1 MAKNK
6 GNDFLFLGE
15 KNTPKGVQGNTP
27 NEVEENTPKGVQGNT
42 PNGVKEKFPSLSGG
56 SPSSLFE
63 NELDEEQREAVIK
76 SEGRSII
83 VAGPGSG
90 KTRVIT
96 YKIAYLLN
104 NGVEPENILLVTF
117 TRAAAREMIER
128 VKNVTNRN
136 IDKML
141 AGTFHHVCNSILRKY
156 ATLLDYKNNYSI
168 LDKEDSKDLLK
179 MAKSEYIK
187 EISDN
192 YKLPKEEVIMKII
205 SYSCNTLTSLRES
218 ILERAPYLLNFERDI
233 EQIWSIY
240 IQLKKDMN
248 AMDYDDLLVNTL
260 VLFKTH
266 PEVLNKC
273 SSQFKYVLVDEF
285 QDTNKIQI
293 ELVEA
298 LSSAHGNLIV
308 VGDDSQS
315 IYSFRGAL
323 FKNVKDFIEDER
335 TKVFKIQSNYRST
348 SDIVGLINHLIP
360 SNSVPKVLKPKR
372 KSYLKPFVVETF
384 DDLEQADA
392 VVKIIEDK
400 LKEGLD
406 YKDIAVLYRSH
417 SLSMVLQQKLDSK
430 GIPYRILSGLRF
442 IETAHIK
449 DILAFLKVLN
459 NPLDKISWSRILKL
473 FPGIGNKTASKIYEE
488 IETGIGKSPER
499 GQGEENDNISNILK
513 ETEINKFKTPLELL
527 TKLFDNKES
536 SPDELIDTIYKDFYQ
551 EYSFLTYA
559 DSKSR
564 NMDIER
570 FSEIASRYD
579 SVSAFIE
586 DLTLSEE
593 IGVIP
598 ASRDKDENKLTL
610 TTIHGAKGLEWK
622 VVILIS
628 VNPGDFP
635 NGLAIKEQKLDEEER
650 LFYVAITR
658 AKNELYIL
666 KQLTG
671 TTNPYLK
678 NSFYFVKKENDFI
691 KKIPEETVNRLKIKY
706 K

>member
-27 NEVEENTPKGVQGNT
+27 N
-42 PNGVKEKFPSLSGG
+42 GVKERFPSLRGG

-136 IDKML
+136 EERPERGQGIDKML

-156 ATLLDYKNNYSI
+156 AAILDYKNNYSI

-179 MAKSEYIK
+179 MAKSEYVK

-240 IQLKKDMN
+240 AQLKKDMN

-266 PEVLNKC
+266 PEILTKC

-298 LSSAHGNLIV
+298 LSSVHGNLIV

-323 FKNVKDFIEDER
+323 FKNIKDFIEDDI

-348 SDIVGLINHLIP
+348 SDIVGFINHLIP
-360 SNSVPKVLKPKR
+360 SNSVPKALKPIR

-459 NPLDKISWSRILKL
+459 NPLDKISWIRALKL

-488 IETGIGKSPER
+488 IEI
-499 GQGEENDNISNILK
+499 QINEEYDNISSILK
-513 ETEINKFKTPLELL
+513 ETELNKFKTSLELL
-527 TKLFDNKES
+527 TTLFEKRES
-536 SPDELIDTIYKDFYQ
+536 SPNELIDIVYQDFYQ
-551 EYSFLTYA
+551 EYSFLTFT

-593 IGVIP
+593 IGVM
-598 ASRDKDENKLTL
+598 ATSKDEKENKLTL

-635 NGLAIKEQKLDEEER
+635 NGHAIKEKKLDEEER

-691 KKIPEETVNRLKIKY
+691 KKIPEEMVNRLKISY

>member
-1 MAKNK
+1 MEKNK
-6 GNDFLFLGE
+6 GNDFLFLE
-15 KNTPKGVQGNTP
+15 KKNTPKGF
-27 NEVEENTPKGVQGNT
+27 KGR
-42 PNGVKEKFPSLSGG
+42 FPSFL
-56 SPSSLFE
+56 E

-104 NGVEPENILLVTF
+104 NGVKPENILLVTF

-128 VKNVTNRN
+128 VKKVTNRN
-136 IDKML
+136 MDKML

-156 ATLLDYKNNYSI
+156 ATILDYKNNYSI

-179 MAKSEYIK
+179 MAKSEYVK

-233 EQIWSIY
+233 EQIWGIY
-240 IQLKKDMN
+240 TQLKKDMN

-298 LSSAHGNLIV
+298 LSSVHGNLIV

-323 FKNVKDFIEDER
+323 FKNIKDFIEDDR
-335 TKVFKIQSNYRST
+335 TKIFKIQSNYRST
-348 SDIVGLINHLIP
+348 SDIVGFINHLIP
-360 SNSVPKVLKPKR
+360 SNSVPKALKPIR
-372 KSYLKPFVVETF
+372 KSYLKPFIVETF

-392 VVKIIEDK
+392 VTKIIEDK

-459 NPLDKISWSRILKL
+459 NPLDKISWMRVLKL

-488 IETGIGKSPER
+488 IEI
-499 GQGEENDNISNILK
+499 QINEEYDNISSILK
-513 ETEINKFKTPLELL
+513 ETEINKFKAPLELL
-527 TKLFDNKES
+527 TKLFEKKES
-536 SPDELIDTIYKDFYQ
+536 SPDELIDIIYQDFYQ
-551 EYSFLTYA
+551 EYSFLTFT

-570 FSEIASRYD
+570 FSEIASQYH
-579 SVSAFIE
+579 SVNAFIE

-593 IGVIP
+593 IGVM
-598 ASRDKDENKLTL
+598 ATNRNKDENKLTL

-691 KKIPEETVNRLKIKY
+691 KKIPEGMVNHLKINY
-706 K
+706 R

>member
-1 MAKNK
+1 M
-6 GNDFLFLGE
+6 
-15 KNTPKGVQGNTP
+15 
-27 NEVEENTPKGVQGNT
+27 
-42 PNGVKEKFPSLSGG
+42 
-56 SPSSLFE
+56 
-63 NELDEEQREAVIK
+63 DEEQREAVIK

>member
-6 GNDFLFLGE
+6 GNDFLFLE
-15 KNTPKGVQGNTP
+15 KKNTP

-459 NPLDKISWSRILKL
+459 NPLDKISWNRILKL

>member
-298 LSSAHGNLIV
+298 LSSVHGNLIV

-323 FKNVKDFIEDER
+323 FKNVKDFIDDER

-691 KKIPEETVNRLKIKY
+691 KKIPEETINRLKIHY

>member
-27 NEVEENTPKGVQGNT
+27 NEVEENTRKGVQGNT

-298 LSSAHGNLIV
+298 LSSVHGNLIV

-459 NPLDKISWSRILKL
+459 NPLDKISWNRILKL

-691 KKIPEETVNRLKIKY
+691 KKIPEETINRLKIHY

>member
-156 ATLLDYKNNYSI
+156 ATLLDYKNNYNI

-298 LSSAHGNLIV
+298 LSSVHGNLIV

>member
-1 MAKNK
+1 MEKNK
-6 GNDFLFLGE
+6 GNDFLFLE
-15 KNTPKGVQGNTP
+15 KR
-27 NEVEENTPKGVQGNT
+27 
-42 PNGVKEKFPSLSGG
+42 FPSFL
-56 SPSSLFE
+56 E
-63 NELDEEQREAVIK
+63 NELDEEQKEAVIK

-104 NGVEPENILLVTF
+104 NGVKPENILLVTF
-117 TRAAAREMIER
+117 TRAAAKEMIER

-136 IDKML
+136 MDKML
-141 AGTFHHVCNSILRKY
+141 AGTFHHICNSILRRY
-156 ATLLDYKNNYSI
+156 ATILDYKNNYSI

-205 SYSCNTLTSLRES
+205 SYSCNTLTSLREA

-233 EQIWSIY
+233 EQIWGIY
-240 IQLKKDMN
+240 TQLKKDMN

-298 LSSAHGNLIV
+298 LSSVHGNLIV

-323 FKNVKDFIEDER
+323 FKNVKDFIEDDR

-348 SDIVGLINHLIP
+348 SDIVGFINHLIP
-360 SNSVPKVLKPKR
+360 SNSVPKVLKPIR

-392 VVKIIEDK
+392 VTKIIKDK

-459 NPLDKISWSRILKL
+459 NPLDKISWMRVLKL

-488 IETGIGKSPER
+488 IETRIN
-499 GQGEENDNISNILK
+499 EENDNISNILK
-513 ETEINKFKTPLELL
+513 ETEIKKFKTPLELL
-527 TKLFDNKES
+527 TKLFEKKES
-536 SPDELIDTIYKDFYQ
+536 SPDELIDVIYQDFYQ
-551 EYSFLTYA
+551 EYSFLTFT

-579 SVSAFIE
+579 SVGAFIE

-593 IGVIP
+593 LGVIP
-598 ASRDKDENKLTL
+598 ANDEKKNATNGVNDENKLTL

-671 TTNPYLK
+671 TTNPYLR

-691 KKIPEETVNRLKIKY
+691 KKIPEGMVNRLKINY

>member
-298 LSSAHGNLIV
+298 LSSVHGNLIV

-449 DILAFLKVLN
+449 DILAF
-459 NPLDKISWSRILKL
+459 
-473 FPGIGNKTASKIYEE
+473 
-488 IETGIGKSPER
+488 
-499 GQGEENDNISNILK
+499 
-513 ETEINKFKTPLELL
+513 
-527 TKLFDNKES
+527 
-536 SPDELIDTIYKDFYQ
+536 
-551 EYSFLTYA
+551 
-559 DSKSR
+559 
-564 NMDIER
+564 
-570 FSEIASRYD
+570 
-579 SVSAFIE
+579 
-586 DLTLSEE
+586 
-593 IGVIP
+593 
-598 ASRDKDENKLTL
+598 
-610 TTIHGAKGLEWK
+610 
-622 VVILIS
+622 
-628 VNPGDFP
+628 
-635 NGLAIKEQKLDEEER
+635 
-650 LFYVAITR
+650 
-658 AKNELYIL
+658 
-666 KQLTG
+666 
-671 TTNPYLK
+671 
-678 NSFYFVKKENDFI
+678 
-691 KKIPEETVNRLKIKY
+691 
-706 K
+706 

>member
-1 MAKNK
+1 MEKNK
-6 GNDFLFLGE
+6 GNDFLFLG
-15 KNTPKGVQGNTP
+15 KK
-27 NEVEENTPKGVQGNT
+27 NT
-42 PNGVKEKFPSLSGG
+42 PNGVKERFPSLRGG
-56 SPSSLFE
+56 SLSSLFE
-63 NELDEEQREAVIK
+63 NELDEEQKEAVIK

-136 IDKML
+136 MDKML

-156 ATLLDYKNNYSI
+156 ATILDYKNNFSI

-233 EQIWSIY
+233 EQIWGIY
-240 IQLKKDMN
+240 AQLKKDMN

-266 PEVLNKC
+266 PEILTKC

-298 LSSAHGNLIV
+298 LSSVHGNLIV

-323 FKNVKDFIEDER
+323 FKNIKDFIEDER

-348 SDIVGLINHLIP
+348 SDIVGFINHLIP

-400 LKEGLD
+400 LSEGLE

-449 DILAFLKVLN
+449 DILAFLKILN
-459 NPLDKISWSRILKL
+459 NPLDKISWMRVLKL
-473 FPGIGNKTASKIYEE
+473 FPGIGNKTATRIYEQL
-488 IETGIGKSPER
+488 ETKTN
-499 GQGEENDNISNILK
+499 EEQDNISNILK

-527 TKLFDNKES
+527 TKLFEKKES
-536 SPDELIDTIYKDFYQ
+536 TPDKLIDIVYQDFYQ
-551 EYSFLTYA
+551 EYSFLTFT

-570 FSEIASRYD
+570 FSEIASRYE
-579 SVSAFIE
+579 SVNAFIE

-593 IGVIP
+593 IGVM
-598 ASRDKDENKLTL
+598 ASNKDKDENKLTL

-635 NGLAIKEQKLDEEER
+635 NGLAIKEQKLEEEER

-691 KKIPEETVNRLKIKY
+691 KKIPEEMVNLLKIGY

>member
-6 GNDFLFLGE
+6 GNDFLFLE
-15 KNTPKGVQGNTP
+15 KKNTP

-205 SYSCNTLTSLRES
+205 SYSCNTLASLRES

-298 LSSAHGNLIV
+298 LSSVHGNLIV

>member
-1 MAKNK
+1 MEKNK
-6 GNDFLFLGE
+6 GNDFLFLE
-15 KNTPKGVQGNTP
+15 KK
-27 NEVEENTPKGVQGNT
+27 NT
-42 PNGVKEKFPSLSGG
+42 PNGVKERFPSFL
-56 SPSSLFE
+56 E
-63 NELDEEQREAVIK
+63 NELDEEQKEAVIK

-104 NGVEPENILLVTF
+104 NGVKPENILLVTF
-117 TRAAAREMIER
+117 TRAAAKEMIER

-136 IDKML
+136 MDKML
-141 AGTFHHVCNSILRKY
+141 AGTFHHICNSILRRY
-156 ATLLDYKNNYSI
+156 ATILDYKNNYSI

-205 SYSCNTLTSLRES
+205 SYSCNTLTSLREA

-233 EQIWSIY
+233 EQIWGIY
-240 IQLKKDMN
+240 TQLKKDMN

-298 LSSAHGNLIV
+298 LSSVHGNLIV

-323 FKNVKDFIEDER
+323 FKNIKDFIEDDR
-335 TKVFKIQSNYRST
+335 TKIFKIQSNYRST
-348 SDIVGLINHLIP
+348 SDIVGFINHLIP
-360 SNSVPKVLKPKR
+360 SNSVPKVLKPIR

-392 VVKIIEDK
+392 VTKIIEDK

-430 GIPYRILSGLRF
+430 SIPYRILSGLRF

-459 NPLDKISWSRILKL
+459 NPLDKISWMRVLKL

-488 IETGIGKSPER
+488 IETRIN
-499 GQGEENDNISNILK
+499 EENDNISNILK
-513 ETEINKFKTPLELL
+513 ETEIKKFKTPLELL
-527 TKLFDNKES
+527 TKLFEKKES
-536 SPDELIDTIYKDFYQ
+536 SPDELIDIIYQDFYQ
-551 EYSFLTYA
+551 EYSFLTFT

-579 SVSAFIE
+579 SVGAFIE

-593 IGVIP
+593 LGVIP
-598 ASRDKDENKLTL
+598 ANDEKKNATNGVNDENKLTL

-671 TTNPYLK
+671 TTNPYLR

-691 KKIPEETVNRLKIKY
+691 KKIPEGMVNRLKINY

>member
-27 NEVEENTPKGVQGNT
+27 NEVEENTRKGVQGNT

-205 SYSCNTLTSLRES
+205 SYSCNTLASLRES

-233 EQIWSIY
+233 EQIWSMY
-240 IQLKKDMN
+240 AQLKKDMN

-298 LSSAHGNLIV
+298 LSSVHGNLIV

-323 FKNVKDFIEDER
+323 FKNVKDFIEDDR

>member
-156 ATLLDYKNNYSI
+156 ATLLDYKNNYNI

-298 LSSAHGNLIV
+298 LSSVHGNLIV

-459 NPLDKISWSRILKL
+459 NPLDKISWNRILKL

>member
-1 MAKNK
+1 MEKNK
-6 GNDFLFLGE
+6 GNDFLFLE
-15 KNTPKGVQGNTP
+15 KR
-27 NEVEENTPKGVQGNT
+27 
-42 PNGVKEKFPSLSGG
+42 FPSFL
-56 SPSSLFE
+56 E
-63 NELDEEQREAVIK
+63 NELDEEQKEAVIK

-104 NGVEPENILLVTF
+104 NGVKPENILLVTF
-117 TRAAAREMIER
+117 TRAAAKEMIER

-136 IDKML
+136 MDKML
-141 AGTFHHVCNSILRKY
+141 AGTFHHICNSILRRY
-156 ATLLDYKNNYSI
+156 ATILDYKNNYSI

-205 SYSCNTLTSLRES
+205 SYSCNTLTSLREA

-233 EQIWSIY
+233 EQIWGIY
-240 IQLKKDMN
+240 TQLKKDMN

-298 LSSAHGNLIV
+298 LSSVHGNLIV

-323 FKNVKDFIEDER
+323 FKNVKDFIEDDR

-348 SDIVGLINHLIP
+348 SDIVGFINHLIP
-360 SNSVPKVLKPKR
+360 SNSVPKVLKPIR

-392 VVKIIEDK
+392 VTKIIKDK

-459 NPLDKISWSRILKL
+459 NPLDKISWMRVLKL

-488 IETGIGKSPER
+488 IETRIN
-499 GQGEENDNISNILK
+499 EENDNISNILK
-513 ETEINKFKTPLELL
+513 ETEIKKFKTPLELL
-527 TKLFDNKES
+527 TKLFEKKES
-536 SPDELIDTIYKDFYQ
+536 SPDELIDIIYQDFYQ
-551 EYSFLTYA
+551 EYSFLTFT

-579 SVSAFIE
+579 SVGAFIE

-593 IGVIP
+593 LGVIP
-598 ASRDKDENKLTL
+598 ANDEKKNATNGVNDENKLTL

-671 TTNPYLK
+671 TTNPYLR

-691 KKIPEETVNRLKIKY
+691 KKIPEGMVNRLKINY

>member
-298 LSSAHGNLIV
+298 LSSVHGNLIV

-459 NPLDKISWSRILKL
+459 NPLDKISWNRILKL

-691 KKIPEETVNRLKIKY
+691 KKIPEETINRLKIHY

>member
-298 LSSAHGNLIV
+298 LSSVHGNLIV

>member
-1 MAKNK
+1 MEKNK
-6 GNDFLFLGE
+6 GNDFLFLE
-15 KNTPKGVQGNTP
+15 KR
-27 NEVEENTPKGVQGNT
+27 
-42 PNGVKEKFPSLSGG
+42 FPSFL
-56 SPSSLFE
+56 E
-63 NELDEEQREAVIK
+63 NELDEEQKEAVIK

-104 NGVEPENILLVTF
+104 NGVKPENILLVTF
-117 TRAAAREMIER
+117 TKAAAKEMIER

-136 IDKML
+136 MDKML
-141 AGTFHHVCNSILRKY
+141 AGTFHHICNSILRRY
-156 ATLLDYKNNYSI
+156 ATILDYKNNYSI

-205 SYSCNTLTSLRES
+205 SYSCNTLTSLREA

-233 EQIWSIY
+233 EQIWGIY
-240 IQLKKDMN
+240 TQLKKDMN

-298 LSSAHGNLIV
+298 LSSVHGNLIV

-323 FKNVKDFIEDER
+323 FKNVKDFIEDDR

-348 SDIVGLINHLIP
+348 SDIVGFINHLIP
-360 SNSVPKVLKPKR
+360 SNSVPKVLKPIR

-392 VVKIIEDK
+392 VTKIIKDK

-459 NPLDKISWSRILKL
+459 NPLDKISWMRVLKL

-488 IETGIGKSPER
+488 IETRIN
-499 GQGEENDNISNILK
+499 EENDNISNILK
-513 ETEINKFKTPLELL
+513 ETEIKKFKTPLELL
-527 TKLFDNKES
+527 TKLFEKKES
-536 SPDELIDTIYKDFYQ
+536 SPDELIDIIYQDFYQ
-551 EYSFLTYA
+551 EYSFLTFT

-579 SVSAFIE
+579 SVGAFIE

-593 IGVIP
+593 LGVIP
-598 ASRDKDENKLTL
+598 ANDEKKNATNGVNDENKLTL

-671 TTNPYLK
+671 TTNPYLR

-691 KKIPEETVNRLKIKY
+691 KKIPEGMVNRLKINY

>member
-1 MAKNK
+1 
-6 GNDFLFLGE
+6 LE
-15 KNTPKGVQGNTP
+15 KK
-27 NEVEENTPKGVQGNT
+27 NT
-42 PNGVKEKFPSLSGG
+42 PNGVKERFPSFL
-56 SPSSLFE
+56 E
-63 NELDEEQREAVIK
+63 NELDEEQKEAVIK

-104 NGVEPENILLVTF
+104 NGVKPENILLVTF
-117 TRAAAREMIER
+117 TRAAAKEMIER

-136 IDKML
+136 MDKML
-141 AGTFHHVCNSILRKY
+141 AGTFHHICNSILRRY
-156 ATLLDYKNNYSI
+156 ATILDYKNNYSI

-205 SYSCNTLTSLRES
+205 SYSCNTLTSLREA

-233 EQIWSIY
+233 EQIWGIY
-240 IQLKKDMN
+240 TQLKKDMN

-298 LSSAHGNLIV
+298 LSSVHENLIV

-323 FKNVKDFIEDER
+323 FKNIKDFIEDDR

-348 SDIVGLINHLIP
+348 SDIVGFINHLIP
-360 SNSVPKVLKPKR
+360 SNSVPKVLKPIR

-392 VVKIIEDK
+392 VTKIIEDK

-430 GIPYRILSGLRF
+430 SIPYRILSGLRF

-459 NPLDKISWSRILKL
+459 NPLDKISWMRVLKL

-488 IETGIGKSPER
+488 IETRIN
-499 GQGEENDNISNILK
+499 EENDNISNILK
-513 ETEINKFKTPLELL
+513 ETEIKKFKTPLELL
-527 TKLFDNKES
+527 TKLFEKKES
-536 SPDELIDTIYKDFYQ
+536 SPDELIDIIYQDFYQ
-551 EYSFLTYA
+551 EYSFLTFT

-579 SVSAFIE
+579 SVGAFIE

-593 IGVIP
+593 LGVIP
-598 ASRDKDENKLTL
+598 ANDEKKNATNGVNDENKLTL

-671 TTNPYLK
+671 TTNPYLR

-691 KKIPEETVNRLKIKY
+691 KKIPEGMVNRLKINY

>member
-1 MAKNK
+1 MEKNK

-27 NEVEENTPKGVQGNT
+27 N
-42 PNGVKEKFPSLSGG
+42 GVKERFPSFL
-56 SPSSLFE
+56 E
-63 NELDEEQREAVIK
+63 NELDEEQKEAVIK

-136 IDKML
+136 LDKML

-156 ATLLDYKNNYSI
+156 ATILDYKNNFSI

-205 SYSCNTLTSLRES
+205 SYSCNTLTSLREA

-233 EQIWSIY
+233 EQIWGIY
-240 IQLKKDMN
+240 TQLKKDMN

-266 PEVLNKC
+266 PEVLKKC

-298 LSSAHGNLIV
+298 LSSVHGNLIV

-323 FKNVKDFIEDER
+323 FKNIKDFIEDER

-348 SDIVGLINHLIP
+348 SDIVGFINHLMP

-400 LKEGLD
+400 LKEGLE

-449 DILAFLKVLN
+449 DILAFLKILN
-459 NPLDKISWSRILKL
+459 NPLDKISWMRVLKL
-473 FPGIGNKTASKIYEE
+473 FPGIGNKTATRIYEE
-488 IETGIGKSPER
+488 LETKIN
-499 GQGEENDNISNILK
+499 EEQDNISNILK

-527 TKLFDNKES
+527 TKLFEKKES
-536 SPDELIDTIYKDFYQ
+536 TPDELIDIVYQDFYQ
-551 EYSFLTYA
+551 EYSFLTFT

-593 IGVIP
+593 IGVMAP
-598 ASRDKDENKLTL
+598 SRDKDENKLTL
-610 TTIHGAKGLEWK
+610 TTVHGAKGLEWK

-635 NGLAIKEQKLDEEER
+635 NGLAIKEQKLEEEER

-691 KKIPEETVNRLKIKY
+691 KKIPEEMVNLLRINY

>member
-1 MAKNK
+1 MEKNK
-6 GNDFLFLGE
+6 GNDFLFLE
-15 KNTPKGVQGNTP
+15 KK
-27 NEVEENTPKGVQGNT
+27 NT
-42 PNGVKEKFPSLSGG
+42 PNGVKERFPSFL
-56 SPSSLFE
+56 E
-63 NELDEEQREAVIK
+63 NELDEEQKEAVIK

-104 NGVEPENILLVTF
+104 NGVKPENILLVTF
-117 TRAAAREMIER
+117 TRAAAKEMIER

-136 IDKML
+136 MDKML
-141 AGTFHHVCNSILRKY
+141 AGTFHHICNSILRRY
-156 ATLLDYKNNYSI
+156 ATILDYKNNYSI

-205 SYSCNTLTSLRES
+205 SYSCNTLTSLREA

-233 EQIWSIY
+233 EQIWGIY
-240 IQLKKDMN
+240 TQLKKDMN

-298 LSSAHGNLIV
+298 LSSVHENLIV

-323 FKNVKDFIEDER
+323 FKNIKDFIEDDR

-348 SDIVGLINHLIP
+348 SDIVGFINHLIP
-360 SNSVPKVLKPKR
+360 SNSVPKVLKPIR

-392 VVKIIEDK
+392 VTKIIEDK

-430 GIPYRILSGLRF
+430 SIPYRILSGLRF

-459 NPLDKISWSRILKL
+459 NPLDKISWMRVLKL

-488 IETGIGKSPER
+488 IETRIN
-499 GQGEENDNISNILK
+499 EENDNISNILK
-513 ETEINKFKTPLELL
+513 ETEIKKFKTPLELL
-527 TKLFDNKES
+527 TKLFEKKES
-536 SPDELIDTIYKDFYQ
+536 SPDELIDIIYQDFYQ
-551 EYSFLTYA
+551 EYSFLTFT

-579 SVSAFIE
+579 SVGAFIE

-593 IGVIP
+593 LGVIP
-598 ASRDKDENKLTL
+598 ANDEKKNATNGVNDENKLTL

-671 TTNPYLK
+671 TTNPYLR

-691 KKIPEETVNRLKIKY
+691 KKIPEGMVNRLKINY

>member
-1 MAKNK
+1 
-6 GNDFLFLGE
+6 
-15 KNTPKGVQGNTP
+15 
-27 NEVEENTPKGVQGNT
+27 
-42 PNGVKEKFPSLSGG
+42 
-56 SPSSLFE
+56 
-63 NELDEEQREAVIK
+63 
-76 SEGRSII
+76 
-83 VAGPGSG
+83 
-90 KTRVIT
+90 
-96 YKIAYLLN
+96 
-104 NGVEPENILLVTF
+104 
-117 TRAAAREMIER
+117 
-128 VKNVTNRN
+128 
-136 IDKML
+136 
-141 AGTFHHVCNSILRKY
+141 
-156 ATLLDYKNNYSI
+156 
-168 LDKEDSKDLLK
+168 
-179 MAKSEYIK
+179 
-187 EISDN
+187 
-192 YKLPKEEVIMKII
+192 
-205 SYSCNTLTSLRES
+205 
-218 ILERAPYLLNFERDI
+218 
-233 EQIWSIY
+233 
-240 IQLKKDMN
+240 
-248 AMDYDDLLVNTL
+248 
-260 VLFKTH
+260 
-266 PEVLNKC
+266 
-273 SSQFKYVLVDEF
+273 
-285 QDTNKIQI
+285 
-293 ELVEA
+293 
-298 LSSAHGNLIV
+298 
-308 VGDDSQS
+308 
-315 IYSFRGAL
+315 
-323 FKNVKDFIEDER
+323 
-335 TKVFKIQSNYRST
+335 
-348 SDIVGLINHLIP
+348 
-360 SNSVPKVLKPKR
+360 
-372 KSYLKPFVVETF
+372 
-384 DDLEQADA
+384 
-392 VVKIIEDK
+392 
-400 LKEGLD
+400 
-406 YKDIAVLYRSH
+406 
-417 SLSMVLQQKLDSK
+417 LDSK

>member
-298 LSSAHGNLIV
+298 LSSVHGNLIV

-323 FKNVKDFIEDER
+323 FRNVKDFIEDER

-459 NPLDKISWSRILKL
+459 NPLDKISWNRILKL

>member
-1 MAKNK
+1 MEKNK
-6 GNDFLFLGE
+6 GNDFLFLE
-15 KNTPKGVQGNTP
+15 KKNTPNRFKGR
-27 NEVEENTPKGVQGNT
+27 
-42 PNGVKEKFPSLSGG
+42 FPTFL
-56 SPSSLFE
+56 E

-128 VKNVTNRN
+128 VKKVTNRN
-136 IDKML
+136 MDKML

-156 ATLLDYKNNYSI
+156 ATILDYKNNYSI
-168 LDKEDSKDLLK
+168 LDKEDSKNLLK
-179 MAKSEYIK
+179 MAKSEYVK

-233 EQIWSIY
+233 EQIWGIY
-240 IQLKKDMN
+240 TQLKKDMN

-266 PEVLNKC
+266 PEVLKKC

-298 LSSAHGNLIV
+298 LSSVHGNLIV

-323 FKNVKDFIEDER
+323 FKNIKDFIEDDR
-335 TKVFKIQSNYRST
+335 TKIFKIQSNYRST
-348 SDIVGLINHLIP
+348 SDIVGFINHLIP
-360 SNSVPKVLKPKR
+360 SNSVPKALKPIR
-372 KSYLKPFVVETF
+372 KSYLKPFIVETF

-392 VVKIIEDK
+392 VTKIIEDK

-430 GIPYRILSGLRF
+430 GLPYRILSGLRF

-459 NPLDKISWSRILKL
+459 NPLDKISWMRVLKL

-488 IETGIGKSPER
+488 IETGIGKRPER
-499 GQGEENDNISNILK
+499 DQGEEYYNISDILK
-513 ETEINKFKTPLELL
+513 ETEINKFKAPLELL
-527 TKLFDNKES
+527 TKLFEKKES
-536 SPDELIDTIYKDFYQ
+536 SPNELIDIIYQDFYQ
-551 EYSFLTYA
+551 EYSFLTFT

-570 FSEIASRYD
+570 FSEIASRYH
-579 SVSAFIE
+579 SVNAFIE

-593 IGVIP
+593 IGVMTT
-598 ASRDKDENKLTL
+598 SRDKDENKLTL

-691 KKIPEETVNRLKIKY
+691 KKIPEGMVNHLKINY
-706 K
+706 R

>member
-1 MAKNK
+1 M
-6 GNDFLFLGE
+6 E
-15 KNTPKGVQGNTP
+15 KR
-27 NEVEENTPKGVQGNT
+27 
-42 PNGVKEKFPSLSGG
+42 FPSFL
-56 SPSSLFE
+56 E
-63 NELDEEQREAVIK
+63 NELDEEQKEAVIK

-104 NGVEPENILLVTF
+104 NGVKPENILLVTF
-117 TRAAAREMIER
+117 TKAAAKEMIER

-136 IDKML
+136 MDKML
-141 AGTFHHVCNSILRKY
+141 AGTFHHICNSILRRY
-156 ATLLDYKNNYSI
+156 ATILDYKNNYSI

-205 SYSCNTLTSLRES
+205 SYSCNTLTSLREA

-233 EQIWSIY
+233 EQIWGIY
-240 IQLKKDMN
+240 TQLKKDMN

-298 LSSAHGNLIV
+298 LSSVHGNLIV

-323 FKNVKDFIEDER
+323 FKNVKDFIEDDR

-348 SDIVGLINHLIP
+348 SDIVGFINHLIP
-360 SNSVPKVLKPKR
+360 SNSVPKVLKPIR

-392 VVKIIEDK
+392 VTKIIKDK

-459 NPLDKISWSRILKL
+459 NPLDKISWMRVLKL

-488 IETGIGKSPER
+488 IETRIN
-499 GQGEENDNISNILK
+499 EENDNISNILK
-513 ETEINKFKTPLELL
+513 ETEIKKFKTPLELL
-527 TKLFDNKES
+527 TKLFEKKES
-536 SPDELIDTIYKDFYQ
+536 SPDELIDVIYQDFYQ
-551 EYSFLTYA
+551 EYSFLTFT

-579 SVSAFIE
+579 SVGAFIE

-593 IGVIP
+593 LGVIP
-598 ASRDKDENKLTL
+598 ANDEKKNATNGVNDENKLTL

-671 TTNPYLK
+671 TTNPYLR

-691 KKIPEETVNRLKIKY
+691 KKIPEGMVNRLKINY

>member
-1 MAKNK
+1 M
-6 GNDFLFLGE
+6 
-15 KNTPKGVQGNTP
+15 
-27 NEVEENTPKGVQGNT
+27 
-42 PNGVKEKFPSLSGG
+42 
-56 SPSSLFE
+56 
-63 NELDEEQREAVIK
+63 
-76 SEGRSII
+76 
-83 VAGPGSG
+83 
-90 KTRVIT
+90 
-96 YKIAYLLN
+96 
-104 NGVEPENILLVTF
+104 
-117 TRAAAREMIER
+117 
-128 VKNVTNRN
+128 
-136 IDKML
+136 
-141 AGTFHHVCNSILRKY
+141 
-156 ATLLDYKNNYSI
+156 
-168 LDKEDSKDLLK
+168 
-179 MAKSEYIK
+179 
-187 EISDN
+187 
-192 YKLPKEEVIMKII
+192 
-205 SYSCNTLTSLRES
+205 
-218 ILERAPYLLNFERDI
+218 
-233 EQIWSIY
+233 
-240 IQLKKDMN
+240 
-248 AMDYDDLLVNTL
+248 
-260 VLFKTH
+260 
-266 PEVLNKC
+266 
-273 SSQFKYVLVDEF
+273 
-285 QDTNKIQI
+285 
-293 ELVEA
+293 
-298 LSSAHGNLIV
+298 
-308 VGDDSQS
+308 
-315 IYSFRGAL
+315 
-323 FKNVKDFIEDER
+323 
-335 TKVFKIQSNYRST
+335 
-348 SDIVGLINHLIP
+348 
-360 SNSVPKVLKPKR
+360 
-372 KSYLKPFVVETF
+372 
-384 DDLEQADA
+384 
-392 VVKIIEDK
+392 
-400 LKEGLD
+400 
-406 YKDIAVLYRSH
+406 
-417 SLSMVLQQKLDSK
+417 
-430 GIPYRILSGLRF
+430 
-442 IETAHIK
+442 
-449 DILAFLKVLN
+449 
-459 NPLDKISWSRILKL
+459 
-473 FPGIGNKTASKIYEE
+473 
-488 IETGIGKSPER
+488 
-499 GQGEENDNISNILK
+499 K

>member
-298 LSSAHGNLIV
+298 LSSVHGNLIV

-459 NPLDKISWSRILKL
+459 NPLDKISWNRILKL

>member
-136 IDKML
+136 MDKML
-141 AGTFHHVCNSILRKY
+141 AGTFHHVCNTILRKY

-233 EQIWSIY
+233 EQIWSMY
-240 IQLKKDMN
+240 AQLKKDMN

-298 LSSAHGNLIV
+298 LSSVHGNLIV

-323 FKNVKDFIEDER
+323 FKNVKDFIEDDR

-449 DILAFLKVLN
+449 DILAFLKILN
-459 NPLDKISWSRILKL
+459 NPLDKISWMRVLKL
-473 FPGIGNKTASKIYEE
+473 FPGIGNKTASKIYEA

>member
-6 GNDFLFLGE
+6 GNDFLFLE
-15 KNTPKGVQGNTP
+15 K
-27 NEVEENTPKGVQGNT
+27 ENTPKGV
-42 PNGVKEKFPSLSGG
+42 KERFPSLRGG

-128 VKNVTNRN
+128 VRNVTNRN
-136 IDKML
+136 MDKML
-141 AGTFHHVCNSILRKY
+141 AGTFHHVCNTILRKY
-156 ATLLDYKNNYSI
+156 ATILDYKNDYSI

-179 MAKSEYIK
+179 MAKSEYVK

-240 IQLKKDMN
+240 AQLKKDMN

-266 PEVLNKC
+266 PEILTKC

-298 LSSAHGNLIV
+298 LSSVHGNLIV

-323 FKNVKDFIEDER
+323 FKNIKDFIEDDI

-348 SDIVGLINHLIP
+348 SDIVGFINHLIP
-360 SNSVPKVLKPKR
+360 SNSVPKALKPIR

-459 NPLDKISWSRILKL
+459 NPLDKISWIRALKL

-488 IETGIGKSPER
+488 IEI
-499 GQGEENDNISNILK
+499 QINEEYDNISSILK
-513 ETEINKFKTPLELL
+513 ETELNKFKTSLELL
-527 TKLFDNKES
+527 TTLFEKRES
-536 SPDELIDTIYKDFYQ
+536 SPNELIDIVYQDFYQ
-551 EYSFLTYA
+551 EYSFLTFT

-593 IGVIP
+593 IGVM
-598 ASRDKDENKLTL
+598 ATSKDEKENKLTL

-635 NGLAIKEQKLDEEER
+635 NGHAIKEKKLDEEER

-691 KKIPEETVNRLKIKY
+691 KKIPEEMVNRLKISY

>member
-1 MAKNK
+1 MEKNK
-6 GNDFLFLGE
+6 GNDFLFLG
-15 KNTPKGVQGNTP
+15 KK
-27 NEVEENTPKGVQGNT
+27 NT
-42 PNGVKEKFPSLSGG
+42 PNGVKERFPSLRGG
-56 SPSSLFE
+56 SLSSLFE
-63 NELDEEQREAVIK
+63 NELDEEQKEAVIK

-136 IDKML
+136 MDKML
-141 AGTFHHVCNSILRKY
+141 AGTFHHVCNSILKKY
-156 ATLLDYKNNYSI
+156 ATILDYKNNFSI

-233 EQIWSIY
+233 EQIWGIY
-240 IQLKKDMN
+240 AQLKKDMN

-266 PEVLNKC
+266 PEILTKC

-298 LSSAHGNLIV
+298 LSSVHGNLIV

-323 FKNVKDFIEDER
+323 FKNIKDFIEDER

-348 SDIVGLINHLIP
+348 SDIVGFINHLIP

-400 LKEGLD
+400 LSEGLE

-449 DILAFLKVLN
+449 DILAFLKILN
-459 NPLDKISWSRILKL
+459 NPLDKISWMRVLKL
-473 FPGIGNKTASKIYEE
+473 FPGIGNKTATRIYEQL
-488 IETGIGKSPER
+488 ETKTN
-499 GQGEENDNISNILK
+499 EEQDNISNILK

-527 TKLFDNKES
+527 TKLFEKKES
-536 SPDELIDTIYKDFYQ
+536 TPDKLIDIVYQDFYQ
-551 EYSFLTYA
+551 EYSFLTFT

-570 FSEIASRYD
+570 FSEIASRYE
-579 SVSAFIE
+579 SVNAFIE

-593 IGVIP
+593 IGVM
-598 ASRDKDENKLTL
+598 ASNKDKDENKLTL

-635 NGLAIKEQKLDEEER
+635 NGLAIKEQKLEEEER

-691 KKIPEETVNRLKIKY
+691 KKIPEEMVNLLKIGY

>member
-1 MAKNK
+1 MEKNK
-6 GNDFLFLGE
+6 GNDFLYLE
-15 KNTPKGVQGNTP
+15 KQ
-27 NEVEENTPKGVQGNT
+27 
-42 PNGVKEKFPSLSGG
+42 FPSFL
-56 SPSSLFE
+56 E
-63 NELDEEQREAVIK
+63 NELDEEQKEAVIK

-104 NGVEPENILLVTF
+104 KGVEPENILLVTF

-156 ATLLDYKNNYSI
+156 AAILDYKNNYSI

-187 EISDN
+187 EVSDN
-192 YKLPKEEVIMKII
+192 YKLPKEDVIMKII

-218 ILERAPYLLNFERDI
+218 ILEKAPYLLNFERDI
-233 EQIWSIY
+233 EQIWGIY
-240 IQLKKDMN
+240 SQLKKDMN

-266 PEVLNKC
+266 PEILNKC

-298 LSSAHGNLIV
+298 LSSVHGNLIV

-323 FKNVKDFIEDER
+323 FKNIKDFIDDER
-335 TKVFKIQSNYRST
+335 TNIFKIQSNYRST
-348 SDIVGLINHLIP
+348 SDIVGLINQLIP
-360 SNSVPKVLKPKR
+360 SDSVPKVLKPKR

-392 VVKIIEDK
+392 VAKIIEDK
-400 LKEGLD
+400 LEEGLE

-449 DILAFLKVLN
+449 DILAFLKVIN
-459 NPLDKISWSRILKL
+459 NPLDQISWMRLLKL

-488 IETGIGKSPER
+488 ITAKIN
-499 GQGEENDNISNILK
+499 EEYDNISSILK
-513 ETEINKFKTPLELL
+513 ETEIKKFKAPLELL
-527 TKLFDNKES
+527 TKLFEKRES
-536 SPDELIDTIYKDFYQ
+536 SPNELIDTVYQDFYQ
-551 EYSFLTYA
+551 EYSFLTFT

-570 FSEIASRYD
+570 FSEIASRYE
-579 SVSAFIE
+579 SVAAFIE

-593 IGVIP
+593 IGVMTTDH
-598 ASRDKDENKLTL
+598 DKDENKLTL

-635 NGLAIKEQKLDEEER
+635 NGLAIKEKKLDEEER

-691 KKIPEETVNRLKIKY
+691 KRIPEEMVNHLRINY

>member
-6 GNDFLFLGE
+6 GNDFLFLE
-15 KNTPKGVQGNTP
+15 RK
-27 NEVEENTPKGVQGNT
+27 NT
-42 PNGVKEKFPSLSGG
+42 PNGVKERIPSLRGG

-117 TRAAAREMIER
+117 TRAASREMIER
-128 VKNVTNRN
+128 VKNVTHRN
-136 IDKML
+136 MDKML

-156 ATLLDYKNNYSI
+156 ATILDYKNNYSI

-179 MAKSEYIK
+179 MAKSEYVK

-218 ILERAPYLLNFERDI
+218 ILQRAPYLLNFERDI

-240 IQLKKDMN
+240 AQLKKDMN

-266 PEVLNKC
+266 PEVLTKC

-298 LSSAHGNLIV
+298 LSSVHGNLIV

-323 FKNVKDFIEDER
+323 FKNIKDFIEDDR

-348 SDIVGLINHLIP
+348 SDIVGFINHLIP
-360 SNSVPKVLKPKR
+360 SNSVPKALKPIR

-392 VVKIIEDK
+392 VTKIIEDK

-459 NPLDKISWSRILKL
+459 NPLDKISWIRALKL

-488 IETGIGKSPER
+488 IETKIGEHPEGGSRKSPER
-499 GQGEENDNISNILK
+499 GQGRR
-513 ETEINKFKTPLELL
+513 
-527 TKLFDNKES
+527 
-536 SPDELIDTIYKDFYQ
+536 Q
-551 EYSFLTYA
+551 
-559 DSKSR
+559 
-564 NMDIER
+564 
-570 FSEIASRYD
+570 
-579 SVSAFIE
+579 
-586 DLTLSEE
+586 
-593 IGVIP
+593 
-598 ASRDKDENKLTL
+598 
-610 TTIHGAKGLEWK
+610 
-622 VVILIS
+622 
-628 VNPGDFP
+628 
-635 NGLAIKEQKLDEEER
+635 
-650 LFYVAITR
+650 
-658 AKNELYIL
+658 
-666 KQLTG
+666 
-671 TTNPYLK
+671 
-678 NSFYFVKKENDFI
+678 
-691 KKIPEETVNRLKIKY
+691 
-706 K
+706 

>member
-1 MAKNK
+1 MEKNK
-6 GNDFLFLGE
+6 GNDFLFLE
-15 KNTPKGVQGNTP
+15 KK
-27 NEVEENTPKGVQGNT
+27 NT
-42 PNGVKEKFPSLSGG
+42 PNGVKERFPSFL
-56 SPSSLFE
+56 E
-63 NELDEEQREAVIK
+63 NELDEEQKEAVIK

-104 NGVEPENILLVTF
+104 NGVKPENILLVTF
-117 TRAAAREMIER
+117 TKAAAKEMIER

-136 IDKML
+136 MDKML
-141 AGTFHHVCNSILRKY
+141 AGTFHHICNSILRRY
-156 ATLLDYKNNYSI
+156 ATILDYKNNYSI

-205 SYSCNTLTSLRES
+205 SYSCNTLTSLREA

-233 EQIWSIY
+233 EQIWGIY
-240 IQLKKDMN
+240 TQLKKDMN

-298 LSSAHGNLIV
+298 LSSVHGNLIV

-323 FKNVKDFIEDER
+323 FKNVKDFIEDDR

-348 SDIVGLINHLIP
+348 SDIVGFINHLIP
-360 SNSVPKVLKPKR
+360 SNSVPKVLKPIR

-392 VVKIIEDK
+392 VTKIIKDK

-459 NPLDKISWSRILKL
+459 NPLDKISWMRVLKL

-488 IETGIGKSPER
+488 IETRIN
-499 GQGEENDNISNILK
+499 EENDNISNILK
-513 ETEINKFKTPLELL
+513 ETEIKKFKTPLELL
-527 TKLFDNKES
+527 TKLFEKKES
-536 SPDELIDTIYKDFYQ
+536 SPDELIDVIYQDFYQ
-551 EYSFLTYA
+551 EYSFLTFT

-579 SVSAFIE
+579 SVGAFIE

-593 IGVIP
+593 LGVIP
-598 ASRDKDENKLTL
+598 ANDEKKNATNGVNDENKLTL

-671 TTNPYLK
+671 TTNPYLR

-691 KKIPEETVNRLKIKY
+691 KKIPEGMVNRLKINY